1 MPFSRQGYS
10 GAYFAN
16 NGSWAWPCLLNRMM
30 LYPFC
35 SRKSLL
41 VEENPATSSNN
52 AWTFA
57 SFSTNVLT
65 RLHAVAQHV
74 ASSGTTAAYVS
85 DTVASFPR
93 SSTSNGIF
101 GFIRFR

>member
-1 MPFSRQGYS
+1 MPLSRQGYS

-16 NGSWAWPCLLNRMM
+16 SGSWAWPCWLNRMM
-30 LYPFC
+30 FDPFC

-57 SFSTNVLT
+57 SFSTNVLPVFT
-65 RLHAVAQHV
+65 LLRSTV

-85 DTVASFPR
+85 DTVASLPR